1 MTILVCPLS
10 HVARLVEA
18 RAPELVVSLLDPGWT
33 FPELGSA
40 FQDRH
45 LRLRLHDVHS
55 SRDGE
60 VAPTT
65 SHIDDLLAFVGRW
78 QRTGPMLFHCRA
90 GIGRSP
96 AAAFIAACF
105 LNPEIAELEVAK
117 ALRRASP
124 TARPNE
130 SLIGLADGV
139 MGRGGRMSTA
149 IAETGRGLPWP
160 AVDEGF
166 VFEMPLLIPPN
177 HCIQRTRR
185 LRSASMLGLYRRRVA
200 DASR

>member
-1 MTILVCPLS
+1 LQDLRKKTRTMTILVCPLS
-10 HVARLVEA
+10 HVTRLVEA
-18 RAPELVVSLLDPGWT
+18 RAPELVVSLLDPEWT

-55 SRDGE
+55 AKDGE
-60 VAPTT
+60 VAPTS
-65 SHIDDLLAFVGRW
+65 SHIDRLLAFVARW

-105 LNPEIAELEVAK
+105 LNPEIAELEIAE
-117 ALRRASP
+117 ALRRVSP

-139 MGRGGRMSTA
+139 MGRRGRMSTA
-149 IAETGRGLPWP
+149 ITETGRGLPWP
-160 AVDEGF
+160 GIDEGIP
-166 VFEMPLLIPPN
+166 FEMPL
-177 HCIQRTRR
+177 RTRPT
-185 LRSASMLGLYRRRVA
+185 RRR
-200 DASR
+200 

>member
-1 MTILVCPLS
+1 MLGKKTRAMTILVCPLS

-40 FQDRH
+40 FQDGH

-78 QRTGPMLFHCRA
+78 QRTGPILFHCRA

-105 LNPEIAELEVAK
+105 LNPEAAELEVARS
-117 ALRRASP
+117 LRRVSP
-124 TARPNE
+124 TSRPNE

-166 VFEMPLLIPPN
+166 VFEMPLLIRPN
-177 HCIQRTRR
+177 PEGCIAAER
-185 LRSASMLGLYRRRVA
+185 AW
-200 DASR
+200 